1 MKANELMIGDWLQ
14 HASGKYFQVTR
25 IDMWSDGSVHFACG
39 HPHLWEYNNEFS
51 PVPLTAEILERNFVK
66 NGTNRYVVYGGNSYI
81 KDMTNF
87 FELHINFV
95 DFKLEQQIFYVH
107 KLQHALKL
115 CGIEKEI
122 EL

>member
-1 MKANELMIGDWLQ
+1 MKANELMIGDWVMLTDPIHQ
-14 HASGKYFQVTR
+14 GEKEQVKA
-25 IDMWSDGSVHFACG
+25 IPDDGHIIVDGGIMPMFE
-39 HPHLWEYNNEFS
+39 PI
-51 PVPLTAEILERNFVK
+51 PLTAEILKKNFVK
-66 NGTNRYVVYGGNSYI
+66 IGTNRYVVYGGNSYI

-107 KLQHALKL
+107 KLQHALRL

>member
-1 MKANELMIGDWLQ
+1 MKANELMIGDWVSYKDKMPCIITAICKDTAVVDNDTSQ
-14 HASGKYFQVTR
+14 DWR
-25 IDMWSDGSVHFACG
+25 IDYDKLTPIF
-39 HPHLWEYNNEFS
+39 
-51 PVPLTAEILERNFVK
+51 LTADILERNFVK

-115 CGIEKEI
+115 CGIDKEI